1 MRFQKN
7 GNSNSVRKKWRYVCI
22 HKRIIREINCDSTA
36 KKKVSRN
43 FQVKNRLGHERDFTA
58 ICSILAQKFRQIT
71 FLLKNFTVNYS
82 IWRKKILHD
91 WKFVIFPHSQCGKT
105 KNSLSRKFFPSN
117 QFAVKFFSKTLIWRK
132 FCEKTLTVKFLI
144 STLWSSN
151 WMEWTQFWI
160 AKLYSH
166 KNNFVKTN

>member
-1 MRFQKN
+1 MP
-7 GNSNSVRKKWRYVCI
+7 Y
-22 HKRIIREINCDSTA
+22 CDSTA
-36 KKKVSRN
+36 KRKKVSRN
-43 FQVKNRLGHERDFTA
+43 FQIKNRLRHEMDFTA
-58 ICSILAQKFRQIT
+58 ISSILAQKFRQIT

-132 FCEKTLTVKFLI
+132 FCEKTLTVKFRNFHTEIFKL
-144 STLWSSN
+144 
-151 WMEWTQFWI
+151 ECTQCWNCGV
-160 AKLYSH
+160 LLSQER
-166 KNNFVKTN
+166 NFMKTN